1 MKQRDS
7 LLLTTIYRFN
17 LKALLRICSALTI
30 CAAMMSPTARRGSF
44 KLESDPCSVE
54 SNEVEATTTTSGL
67 TSTASVSL
75 PGDNKLIEKWEM
87 KGIFRAKYG
96 FEKRLYNSKTLIQQT
111 EHL

>member
-7 LLLTTIYRFN
+7 LLLSLLYTELT
-17 LKALLRICSALTI
+17 LPVLLRVCSALTI

-75 PGDNKLIEKWEM
+75 PGDNEWIEKWEM
-87 KGIFRAKYG
+87 NVIFRAKYG

-111 EHL
+111 E